1 MKSIPLII
9 LGSARKN
16 SDTQKLVEL
25 VFEGAA
31 YELIDLLDYLISH
44 YNYKEEYPDTDEF
57 LTIIEQMLQHNVIV
71 FATPVYWYS
80 MSGYMKVFFDRLT
93 DIVSSQKHIGRKLKG
108 KKVALLAVSN
118 SDALPEGFE
127 IPFRDTASYLDMEYL
142 GCFFSPS
149 NELNDTVIK
158 EKATD
163 WLKKISPSLH

>member
-1 MKSIPLII
+1 MKTPLII

-31 YELIDLLDYLISH
+31 YELIDLLDHSISH

-57 LTIIEQMLQHNVIV
+57 LTIVEQMLQHNVIV

-93 DIVSSQKHIGRKLKG
+93 DIVSSQKHLGRKLKG
-108 KKVALLAVSN
+108 KKVALLSVSN
-118 SDALPEGFE
+118 SNELPEGFE
-127 IPFRDTASYLDMEYL
+127 IPFRDTAIYLDMEYL

-149 NELNDTVIK
+149 KESSSSPTIK
-158 EKATD
+158 EKASD
-163 WLKKISPSLH
+163 WLKGISPSL